1 MIVAAEWSESIAD
14 YFYTFVV
21 GQYAY
26 THTIRKPKK
35 HGQVIEV
42 KTQLTQ
48 RDYLNMV
55 SQRDEAHFP
64 IFKKRRCFIYKNQY
78 FQLDIYREPCH
89 PRWVASTTLEVEIFR
104 FFILDEYKLVF
115 IEGDVKISTISSR
128 TKNLIRLI
136 ASHHERARE
145 R

>member
-1 MIVAAEWSESIAD
+1 MNNLMLFSYI
-14 YFYTFVV
+14 

-26 THTIRKPKK
+26 THTIRKPKI

-55 SQRDEAHFP
+55 TQRDEAHFP

-89 PRWVASTTLEVEIFR
+89 PR
-104 FFILDEYKLVF
+104 
-115 IEGDVKISTISSR
+115 
-128 TKNLIRLI
+128 
-136 ASHHERARE
+136 
-145 R
+145 

>member
-1 MIVAAEWSESIAD
+1 MNNLMLFLYI
-14 YFYTFVV
+14 

-26 THTIRKPKK
+26 THTIRKPKI

-55 SQRDEAHFP
+55 TQRDEAHFP

-89 PRWVASTTLEVEIFR
+89 PRYITLR
-104 FFILDEYKLVF
+104 GILF
-115 IEGDVKISTISSR
+115 
-128 TKNLIRLI
+128 
-136 ASHHERARE
+136 
-145 R
+145 